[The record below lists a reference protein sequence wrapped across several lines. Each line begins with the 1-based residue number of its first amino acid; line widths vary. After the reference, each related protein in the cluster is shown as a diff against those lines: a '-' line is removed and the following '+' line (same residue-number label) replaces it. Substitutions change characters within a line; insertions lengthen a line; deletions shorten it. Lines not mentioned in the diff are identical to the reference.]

1 MLLAFFAVALGNLSM
16 WRLNE
21 VLPQPALR
29 ALLTLAVWGG
39 YFALFIRLPALSKR
53 RNDLLNACGA
63 VWLVAMMLLYR
74 RLGVPVSVERSD
86 IIILVLANVVVA
98 GSFVWWATRRR
109 PLARLG
115 VVALLV
121 ALKIGASVPG
131 SWNETLWNASFA
143 PVALPCRVHEIPLHR
158 PAGQHR
164 RRSGRPLAGA
174 AAGGGRTSGRTPSAR
189 TSRRG
194 SSCWPCRSICGAFSR
209 GI

>member
-1 MLLAFFAVALGNLSM
+1 MARLS
-16 WRLNE
+16 
-21 VLPQPALR
+21 
-29 ALLTLAVWGG
+29 
-39 YFALFIRLPALSKR
+39 RLPDWSEG
-53 RNDLLNACGA
+53 RNDLHNGGGA
-63 VWLVAMMLLYR
+63 GRLVEMMLLYR

-143 PVALPCRVHEIPLHR
+143 PWL
-158 PAGQHR
+158 
-164 RRSGRPLAGA
+164 
-174 AAGGGRTSGRTPSAR
+174 
-189 TSRRG
+189 
-194 SSCWPCRSICGAFSR
+194 
-209 GI
+209 